1 MRCIS
6 LKRFLIWKKVKFQ
19 QLWHLISCRFLARNP
34 VPAEQL
40 ASSSCSPIR
49 EVSAWLSSSLVNIGM
64 FLLNSF
70 GTPNYLHWPCFPA
83 LQRLKE
89 KAWDSVRSNA
99 LSLYCFPSVGSVFR
113 IYMYSSLRE
122 WWGSYKCGK
131 KIMNETSPV
140 KALRAFSC
148 MTRAQTE
155 LQVSR
160 LGTASCLS
168 FVLCKDVCSFHYFGG
183 PNEIL
188 GCWKEKQ
195 SHLKHV
201 EPVQQPWRE
210 SKPGPLAPPLGKA
223 GKQLVLH
230 GCKQPH
236 DTREFHIPFKGTIY
250 YILENVIK
258 SEIAHLTY
266 GLLAPSN

>member
-131 KIMNETSPV
+131 KSWMRLHQWRLWEHFHAWQGHKLSCRW
-140 KALRAFSC
+140 AGWGLRA
-148 MTRAQTE
+148 
-155 LQVSR
+155 
-160 LGTASCLS
+160 ASALF
-168 FVLCKDVCSFHYFGG
+168 FVRMCAPFVILGG
-183 PNEIL
+183 PMKYWVAERRSSPIWSIWSQ
-188 GCWKEKQ
+188 CS
-195 SHLKHV
+195 SH
-201 EPVQQPWRE
+201 
-210 SKPGPLAPPLGKA
+210 GGKA
-223 GKQLVLH
+223 SQV
-230 GCKQPH
+230 P
-236 DTREFHIPFKGTIY
+236 
-250 YILENVIK
+250 
-258 SEIAHLTY
+258 
-266 GLLAPSN
+266 